1 MRDVK
6 HLFRAVES
14 LPSAPAPPQWVA
26 LMLQTCWEACWEA
39 CCNRPAR
46 RRRAGGRD
54 TGSSQV
60 LLAEAR
66 GGAPQSG
73 FASLRMAHLSG
84 VQQTAPLSLLRM
96 CGPGAPACARAFLHN
111 PDLLGL
117 PEFFQRV
124 NTNLLL
130 RVEIRGRVLW
140 KGLPLKGIDELKC

>member
-6 HLFRAVES
+6 HLLRAVES

-26 LMLQTCWEACWEA
+26 LMLQTCWEAC
-39 CCNRPAR
+39 CNRPAR
-46 RRRAGGRD
+46 RSRAGGRN

-84 VQQTAPLSLLRM
+84 VQQTAPLSLLLM